1 MDYDEIRKTI
11 ENITR
16 ENYGDFIKAV
26 VSFEKGIDDKKVL
39 DKIYDEYMKNDN
51 FNLLNDNFDNLIN
64 GFTEP
69 EEFKENEKIE
79 KKKFSTDEFLHGVK
93 SHSNNIHSISKD
105 SEIEI

>member
-26 VSFEKGIDDKKVL
+26 VSFE
-39 DKIYDEYMKNDN
+39 IYDEYMKNDN
-51 FNLLNDNFDNLIN
+51 FNLLNDNFDNLLN
-64 GFTEP
+64 GLTEP
-69 EEFKENEKIE
+69 EEYKENEKCE

-93 SHSNNIHSISKD
+93 SHSDNIHSISKD